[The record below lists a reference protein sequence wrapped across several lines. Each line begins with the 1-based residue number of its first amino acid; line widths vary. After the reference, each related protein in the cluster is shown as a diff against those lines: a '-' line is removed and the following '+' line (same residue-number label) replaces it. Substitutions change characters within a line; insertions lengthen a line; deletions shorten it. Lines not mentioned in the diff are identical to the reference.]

1 MKYHRITCNLY
12 KTTGNSWEQMA
23 EELLL
28 SAVREE
34 RVLRLVLFTRCTDN
48 QEYKFQRSFL
58 EQWVKR
64 HFVSPRPVVSLV
76 AQKPLVADLV
86 LEVHSLVEITD
97 EAVTIEEQISSS
109 SVRYLRIMT
118 PHYREI
124 IVGGLYA
131 DDLNL
136 PVREQSEQAFRKAE
150 EILKAEQMNF
160 GDIVRQWNYLENI
173 TDIAHGNQ
181 CYQDFND
188 VRTLFYASSEWK
200 SGYPAAT
207 GIGTRHGGVL
217 IDFNAVSGGVDIAP
231 LDNDWQR
238 AAHVYSDEVLIS
250 RRADR
255 KRGTPKFERGK
266 SLSGCRRKVIYIS
279 GTAAIRGEESVA
291 TGDVLSQTEITLENI
306 QHLIGLEEGRE
317 KLPEHSGKLGFLRV
331 YLKNEEDAPAVKADL
346 DKLCPDIPIV
356 YLYADVCREEL
367 LVEIEGIAYL

>member
-1 MKYHRITCNLY
+1 MKYHRIKCNLY
-12 KTTGNSWEQMA
+12 KAEGNSWEQMA
-23 EELLL
+23 EELLS

-34 RVLRLVLFTRCTDN
+34 RVVRLVLFTRCTDN

-58 EQWVKR
+58 EQWVDQ

-76 AQKPLVADLV
+76 AQKPLVANLV
-86 LEVHSLVEITD
+86 LEVHSLVEAVD
-97 EAVTIEEQISSS
+97 EALTIEEQFISS
-109 SVRYLRIMT
+109 SVRYLRIVT

-124 IVGGLYA
+124 IAGGLCA

-160 GDIVRQWNYLENI
+160 GDIVRQWNYLERI
-173 TDIAHGNQ
+173 TDITHGNQ

-188 VRTLFYASSEWK
+188 VRTLFYASSEWE

-207 GIGTRHGGVL
+207 GIGTQYGGIL
-217 IDFNAVSGGVDIAP
+217 IDFNAVSGEVDIVP

-238 AAHVYSDEVLIS
+238 AATE
-250 RRADR
+250 
-255 KRGTPKFERGK
+255 KGTPKFERGK
-266 SLSGCRRKVIYIS
+266 SVSDRRQEVIYIS
-279 GTAAIRGEESVA
+279 GTAAIRGEESVT
-291 TGDVLSQTEITLENI
+291 TGDVLLQTEITLENI

-317 KLPEHSGKLGFLRV
+317 NLPEHSGRLGLLRV

-346 DKLCPDIPIV
+346 DKLCPDLPIA

-367 LVEIEGIAYL
+367 LIEIEGIAYL

>member
-23 EELLL
+23 EELLS

-58 EQWVKR
+58 EQWVER

-97 EAVTIEEQISSS
+97 EAVTIEEQITSS

-150 EILKAEQMNF
+150 EILKTEQMNF

-188 VRTLFYASSEWK
+188 VRTLFYASSEWE

-207 GIGTRHGGVL
+207 GIGTQYGGIL
-217 IDFNAVSGGVDIAP
+217 IDFNAVSGEVDIVP

-250 RRADR
+250 HRADR
-255 KRGTPKFERGK
+255 KKGTPKFERGK
-266 SLSGCRRKVIYIS
+266 SLSDRRQEVIYIS
-279 GTAAIRGEESVA
+279 GTAAIRGEESVT

-317 KLPEHSGKLGFLRV
+317 KLPEHSGKLGLLRV
-331 YLKNEEDAPAVKADL
+331 YLKNEEDASAVKADL

>member
-23 EELLL
+23 EELLS

-58 EQWVKR
+58 EQWVER

-97 EAVTIEEQISSS
+97 EAVTIEEQITSS

-150 EILKAEQMNF
+150 EILKTEQMNF

-188 VRTLFYASSEWK
+188 VRTLFYASSEWE

-207 GIGTRHGGVL
+207 GTGTQHGGVL
-217 IDFNAVSGGVDIAP
+217 IDFNAVSGEVDIAP

-250 RRADR
+250 HRADR
-255 KRGTPKFERGK
+255 KKGTPKFERGK
-266 SLSGCRRKVIYIS
+266 SLSDRRQEVIYIS
-279 GTAAIRGEESVA
+279 GTAAIRGEESVT

-317 KLPEHSGKLGFLRV
+317 KLPEHSGKLGLLRV
-331 YLKNEEDAPAVKADL
+331 YLKNEEDASAVKADL

-356 YLYADVCREEL
+356 YLYADVCREDL

>member
-12 KTTGNSWEQMA
+12 KTTGNGWEQMA
-23 EELLL
+23 EELLS
-28 SAVREE
+28 SAVRKE
-34 RVLRLVLFTRCTDN
+34 RVLRLVLFTRCTDK

-58 EQWVKR
+58 EQWVER

-97 EAVTIEEQISSS
+97 EAVTIEEQITSS

-136 PVREQSEQAFRKAE
+136 PVREQSERAFRKAE

-173 TDIAHGNQ
+173 TDIAYGNQ

-217 IDFNAVSGGVDIAP
+217 VDFNAVSGEVDIAP

-266 SLSGCRRKVIYIS
+266 SLSDGRQTVIYIS

-317 KLPEHSGKLGFLRV
+317 KLPEHSGKLGLLRV